1 MEQTRKN
8 KDYGIM
14 SKFIII
20 CGGTGGHLVPGIAI
34 GKALLKAGHEVSFV
48 ISTKNVD
55 AVLMKKYSDLHVI
68 KTPGCAFSKNPIK
81 FFKFLAELTKSIRF
95 GIKTLKDGNYDLVM
109 SFGGFNSLGFS
120 IAALMLKIPLILH
133 EANRKAGKATRLLG
147 KFAKRIYVP
156 YGVKIPRARVTR
168 VKYAGYPL
176 RDEIVKLPQAP
187 CKEAFGFSPDSNLI
201 LILGGSQG
209 AAALNEW
216 ASNIFPKLAKKNMD
230 ILCVCGPGKQ
240 SFKDAEEF
248 GSDGKSHK
256 IKFIEFCDKMG
267 EAMSAADLCVARA
280 GAGTIAEL
288 ARTRL
293 PSVIIPY
300 PYAADNHQLEN
311 ARCFEKQGACVM
323 LEQKYI
329 SNLENEVVELMENE
343 RIRNTM
349 LKNLERVDDTND
361 MSKIVTDLEKLAKRK
376 DK

>member
-1 MEQTRKN
+1 
-8 KDYGIM
+8 M

-176 RDEIVKLPQAP
+176 RDEIVKQ
-187 CKEAFGFSPDSNLI
+187 
-201 LILGGSQG
+201 
-209 AAALNEW
+209 
-216 ASNIFPKLAKKNMD
+216 D
-230 ILCVCGPGKQ
+230 IVFAVQ
-240 SFKDAEEF
+240 
-248 GSDGKSHK
+248 
-256 IKFIEFCDKMG
+256 
-267 EAMSAADLCVARA
+267 
-280 GAGTIAEL
+280 
-288 ARTRL
+288 
-293 PSVIIPY
+293 
-300 PYAADNHQLEN
+300 
-311 ARCFEKQGACVM
+311 
-323 LEQKYI
+323 
-329 SNLENEVVELMENE
+329 NEVVKNLNKGTFTVDDISEDSYYKTYGTPTLA
-343 RIRNTM
+343 
-349 LKNLERVDDTND
+349 LKNQ
-361 MSKIVTDLEKLAKRK
+361 IEKAIKEKFNEKSDIIISRIARMTPGGSCLSLFRSI
-376 DK
+376 